1 MQIKSYDIFDVR
13 PNIEKSLDGFMFY
26 SLRTWG
32 FHCGRTWQTILIFN
46 VLKMPPNSKPKVE
59 FGVVVGMHIDEDYN
73 LDILKMFVAISEPT
87 KELMNRKL
95 SMFRKY

>member
-1 MQIKSYDIFDVR
+1 
-13 PNIEKSLDGFMFY
+13 
-26 SLRTWG
+26 
-32 FHCGRTWQTILIFN
+32 
-46 VLKMPPNSKPKVE
+46 MPPNSKPKVE

-87 KELMNRKL
+87 KELMNKKL